1 MRVFIGKSHKR
12 VNLYTIETREETYGT
27 SDRTYTRTSHE
38 NVGELRIDHE
48 ARENAVIK
56 YLENARIV
64 SLGKSSKGDFEI
76 EIENGDELKKLEH
89 MLQVSLIHTDVK
101 TVLKSYTEG
110 EMSLEN
116 AYVQL
121 LPYVVAKS
129 LVKP

>member
-12 VNLYTIETREETYGT
+12 VNLYTIETKEETYAT

-48 ARENAVIK
+48 AREKAVIK
-56 YLENARIV
+56 YFENARIV

-76 EIENGDELKKLEH
+76 EIENGDNLEKLEH
-89 MLQVSLIHTDVK
+89 MLQVSLV
-101 TVLKSYTEG
+101 YTEVKDILNGYSEG
-110 EMSLEN
+110 EIPLDD

-121 LPYVVAKS
+121 LPYVVAKK